1 MVMESGGSV
10 LMPPTVINMKG
21 SIAWIKKTEW
31 APLHGRAETCIK
43 AVTKM
48 TRDMVMVKCIGLTVA
63 VTRVNGKMVSN
74 TVLVKWSFR
83 TDE

>member
-1 MVMESGGSV
+1 MGMESGGNV
-10 LMPPTVINMKG
+10 LTHPTVTNTKD
-21 SIAWIKKTEW
+21 SIAWIRKTEW
-31 APLHGRAETCIK
+31 VLLHGRAETCIK

-74 TVLVKWSFR
+74 TVLAKWSFR